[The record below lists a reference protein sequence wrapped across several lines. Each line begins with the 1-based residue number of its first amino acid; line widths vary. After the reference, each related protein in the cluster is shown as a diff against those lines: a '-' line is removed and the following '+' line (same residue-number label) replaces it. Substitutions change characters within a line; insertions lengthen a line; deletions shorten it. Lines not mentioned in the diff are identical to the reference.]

1 MVAQS
6 SERIAQMTLE
16 EFLNRPDT
24 NLPME
29 YEDGEVIMLPMPTT
43 RHQTIVLNISD
54 VLRATIPSGKRFVA
68 PTDVRLGGRVYQP
81 DVFWVR
87 AGSACVDRGSHFDGP
102 PDLVVEIASP
112 STSRRDRREKFT
124 TYESSGV
131 GEYWLIDPDGAV
143 IEVHTLV
150 DGKYQ
155 RYGVFGPEDTFT
167 TPALGADKPI
177 SGAAIFAE

>member
-6 SERIAQMTLE
+6 SERVAQMTLE

-87 AGSACVDRGSHFDGP
+87 AGSA
-102 PDLVVEIASP
+102 
-112 STSRRDRREKFT
+112 RRDRREKFT

>member
-43 RHQTIVLNISD
+43 RHQRISRKLTRVIEDMISSGEVFFAPLD
-54 VLRATIPSGKRFVA
+54 VK
-68 PTDVRLGGRVYQP
+68 LGGRVYQP
-81 DVFWVR
+81 DVFWVK

-177 SGAAIFAE
+177 SGAVIFAE

>member
-43 RHQTIVLNISD
+43 RHQRISRKLTRVIEDMISSGEVFFAPLD
-54 VLRATIPSGKRFVA
+54 VK
-68 PTDVRLGGRVYQP
+68 LGGRVYQP
-81 DVFWVR
+81 DVFWVK

-112 STSRRDRREKFT
+112 STSSGTACSAPRTRSPRRRSART
-124 TYESSGV
+124 SRSAARSSS
-131 GEYWLIDPDGAV
+131 
-143 IEVHTLV
+143 
-150 DGKYQ
+150 Q
-155 RYGVFGPEDTFT
+155 N
-167 TPALGADKPI
+167 
-177 SGAAIFAE
+177 SAAGHPHIHPNPP